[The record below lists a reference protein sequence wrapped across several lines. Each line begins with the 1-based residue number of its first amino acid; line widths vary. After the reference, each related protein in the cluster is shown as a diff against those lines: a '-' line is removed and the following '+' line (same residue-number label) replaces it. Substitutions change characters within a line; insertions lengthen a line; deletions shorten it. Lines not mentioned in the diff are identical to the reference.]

1 MMKKILEDKNISKIF
16 VISALFFGLIIMM
29 MIPPFQVPDEAQH
42 FEKAYVISQGKFIP
56 ENHDGKV
63 GFYLS
68 KEIVD
73 TVDNYTKEVF
83 GDRDKKMS
91 YSSLILS
98 DRLPVDYGNVKFVN
112 FSTAGSNVAVH
123 IVPAIGIVCGK
134 AVAKITQGGHAS
146 VVYLLYFARFAN
158 LMMYVILV
166 GLAIK
171 LSPILKKTMLLVGI
185 MPQSLFM
192 AASVSYDSLMIAMS
206 FISLGI
212 IFKLIFDDLYSL
224 NIKNMICLAV
234 FATIYLVSKPIY
246 LPIFLLLF
254 FIPKNKFKDTKHFM
268 KMAGIF
274 CLMIF
279 VGYLLTRIPG
289 YFIKNVTTSASN
301 NGNNISLTGQQIA
314 YLKSHPMA
322 FFKAVYVSFF
332 GNLPYYISTMVATF
346 GLIDTYVPQFIC
358 YLYLLLIII
367 TGIIEMSKC
376 PYEISWVM
384 RISSILCYIISFLG
398 IFFAMYLT
406 WAPQEVGIGSDLIT
420 GVQGRYFI
428 PALFLPMM
436 IFKNKILCKN
446 KYINEVM
453 EQYNNYFI
461 AIVYAILMVC
471 IMFIVIRFW
480 I

>member
-112 FSTAGSNVAVH
+112 FSTASSNVAVH

-146 VVYLLYFARFAN
+146 VSYLLYFARFAN
-158 LMMYVILV
+158 LIMYVILV

-192 AASVSYDSLMIAMS
+192 ASSASYDCLMIALS

-212 IFKLIFDDLYSL
+212 IFKLIFDESYSL

-254 FIPKNKFKDTKHFM
+254 FIPKNKFEDTKHFM

-274 CLMIF
+274 CLMILA
-279 VGYLLTRIPG
+279 GYLLTRIPG
-289 YFIKNVTTSASN
+289 LFIKSVSTGSAATSSV
-301 NGNNISLTGQQIA
+301 SLTGQQIA
-314 YLKSHPMA
+314 YLKAHPFA
-322 FFKAVYVSFF
+322 FFKAVFATCSS
-332 GNLPYYISTMVATF
+332 NAIYYISTMVATF

-367 TGIIEMSKC
+367 TGIVEMSRC
-376 PYEISWVM
+376 SYEISWVM
-384 RISSILCYIISFLG
+384 QISSILCYVLSFLG

-406 WAPQEVGIGSDLIT
+406 WAPQEVGVGSNLIT

-436 IFKNKILCKN
+436 IFKNKALCKN
-446 KYINEVM
+446 KYVNEVM
-453 EQYNNYFI
+453 EQYDNYFM
-461 AIVYAILMVC
+461 AVAYAILMVC